1 MSRMRHWLPAVVCAL
16 AVWLGGWPA
25 PSAAQALRV
34 ELLLTDGT
42 LDGPPASAPV
52 LAHAEAARL
61 DDSITLAL
69 PRRDGHYWLRITS
82 EHAFGADEHRLL
94 VLTGSRGLGPVTF
107 HSPDA
112 PPQVVRDSRAGGSAL
127 LRRGWALPFSQGW
140 PAGSVAYLRVGGDV
154 TEPLRLRI
162 ADASELIRSQRNG
175 ARIGAATFTAM
186 LVMVLAMLA
195 LWAMFRDVLY
205 LSYAGYL
212 LCVAAYVMVLSGDAA
227 EIPGLAWLAH
237 GGTTVRWALPTLAV
251 VLQLVFSLRFLELD
265 RVLPRAAR
273 WVRAVLWVHVA
284 LLSIL
289 LLGRELVHGWFY
301 LVGNALLVTCAPLLL
316 ALAALAWRR
325 GTAYGGYYLLGW
337 SPLLA
342 VAALA
347 AAQQLGLVPPSLFP
361 AGWAR
366 TTLPLVVV
374 LESLVLAFAL
384 GHHAIARHRLAL
396 RTRDSLE
403 LDPLTGA
410 LDGAALQHMLGAWY
424 RRASFGRNSY
434 GLVLLEIE
442 GFDALQAQRG
452 KVFGDAVLQQA
463 LVRMRTLLRADDTI
477 ARMGGA
483 RFAIV
488 SECRREDCEHLVE
501 RIGEGFRRQ
510 PFRIDGRDLAV
521 DVSVGLVMSKRGES
535 VSGLLQRA
543 VHAMQQA
550 RERHLLR
557 AAFTPVPDE
566 APTATA

>member
-1 MSRMRHWLPAVVCAL
+1 MPA
-16 AVWLGGWPA
+16 
-25 PSAAQALRV
+25 AAQALRA

-42 LDGPPASAPV
+42 PDGPPASAPV
-52 LAHAEAARL
+52 LAQAEAARI

-69 PRRDGHYWLRITS
+69 PRREGHYWLRITS
-82 EHAFGADEHRLL
+82 EYAFGADEHRLL

-112 PPQVVRDSRAGGSAL
+112 PPKIVRDSRAGGSAL
-127 LRRGWALPFSQGW
+127 LRQGWALPFSQGW

-175 ARIGAATFTAM
+175 ARIGAATFTLM
-186 LVMVLAMLA
+186 MVMVLAMLA
-195 LWAMFRDVLY
+195 LWTMFRDVLY

-212 LCVAAYVMVLSGDAA
+212 LCVAAYVMVLAGDAA
-227 EIPGLAWLAH
+227 EIPGLAWLAR
-237 GGTTVRWALPTLAV
+237 GGTTLRWALPTLAV
-251 VLQLVFSLRFLELD
+251 VLQLIFSLRFLELE
-265 RVLPRAAR
+265 RVLPRGAQ
-273 WVRAVLWVHVA
+273 WVRALLWTHIA

-289 LLGRELVHGWFY
+289 LLGRELVHDWFY
-301 LVGNALLVTCAPLLL
+301 LVGNALLATCAPLMLL
-316 ALAALAWRR
+316 VAALAWRR
-325 GTAYGGYYLLGW
+325 GAVYAGFYLLGW

-342 VAALA
+342 VTALA
-347 AAQQLGLVPPSLFP
+347 AAQQLGLPQPGVLP

-374 LESLVLAFAL
+374 LESLVLAVAL

-396 RTRDSLE
+396 RTHDSLR

-410 LDGAALQHMLGAWY
+410 LDGGALQRMLGAWY
-424 RRASFGRNSY
+424 RRASFGRNGY

-452 KVFGDAVLQQA
+452 KVSGDAVLQQA
-463 LVRMRTLLRADDTI
+463 LVRMRSLLRADDTI

-501 RIGEGFRRQ
+501 RLGEGFRRQ
-510 PFRIDGRDLAV
+510 PFRIDGRDLEI
-521 DVSVGLVMSKRGES
+521 DVSVGLAMSKRGES
-535 VSGLLQRA
+535 VPALLQRA
-543 VHAMQQA
+543 TLAMQQA

-557 AAFTPVPDE
+557 TAFTPMPNE